1 MPPLCRTTAALAICL
16 ATAAAASV
24 AHAQDRDV
32 RWDPGWGR
40 FGWWDVGLTA
50 TYATEFLLV
59 QWLREPPTHGARGT
73 VFPDEQFR
81 SAFRAHR
88 AADRALASDVS
99 DVLVYAMLAHAMV
112 VDPVAVAWLV
122 HDVEDTAWQLA
133 AIDAQAMM
141 LGVMVSFTLKAV
153 AERERPLNR
162 GCRARNAYGEGCS
175 DYDRF
180 RSFPSGHTVE
190 ASTVAGLTCAHH
202 EHLALYGGG
211 AGDVVACGAM
221 IGLAAVVG
229 TLRIVADEHYATD
242 VLAGTVIGFLAGWLA
257 PTLLYYGFGDSRRA
271 NTSITGITV
280 EALRAPPML
289 SWGAAF

>member
-1 MPPLCRTTAALAICL
+1 MPTRSLTAALALCV
-16 ATAAAASV
+16 ATAAAVPV
-24 AHAQDRDV
+24 AHAQEADV

-50 TYATEFLLV
+50 AYTTEFLLV
-59 QWLREPPTHGARGT
+59 QMLREPPTHGSRGT
-73 VFPDEQFR
+73 MFPDEQFR

-88 AADRALASDVS
+88 AADRATAADVS
-99 DVLVYAMLAHAMV
+99 DAIIYSMLFHALV
-112 VDPVAVAWLV
+112 VDPVVVAWLV

-133 AIDAQAMM
+133 AIDTQALM
-141 LGVMVSFTLKAV
+141 LGVMISFTFKAL

-162 GCRARNAYGEGCS
+162 GCRAQNAYGAGCS
-175 DYDRF
+175 DEDRF

-190 ASTVAGLTCAHH
+190 ASTIAGLTCAHH

-211 AGDVVACGAM
+211 AADWAACGAM
-221 IGLAAVVG
+221 IGLAATVGVLRVVS
-229 TLRIVADEHYATD
+229 DEHYATD
-242 VLAGTVIGFLAGWLA
+242 ILAGTVMGFVAGWLV

-271 NTSITGITV
+271 TTSITGVTI
-280 EALRAPPML
+280 EALTSAPTL